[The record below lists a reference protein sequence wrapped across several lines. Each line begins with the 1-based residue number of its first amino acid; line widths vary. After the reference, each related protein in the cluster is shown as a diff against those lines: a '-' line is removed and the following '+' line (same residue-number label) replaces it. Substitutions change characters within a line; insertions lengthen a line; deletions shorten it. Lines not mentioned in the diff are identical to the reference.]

1 MKKYTDRGKKDTR
14 SGFGAGLLE
23 AGKADSRVVALTADL
38 KGSLKMD
45 AFAAEFPQRYYE
57 CGIAEANMIGV
68 ASGMALT
75 GKVPFAGSFAEFVTG
90 RVYDQIR
97 MEVCYGKT
105 NVKIASSHA
114 GVTLGEDGATHQTME
129 DIALMRVLPDM
140 VVINPCDWTQTKNAT
155 IAAAK
160 YDGPVY
166 LRFGRP
172 KVADFMPDEPF
183 EIGKA
188 YVLNEGKDVS
198 IFATG
203 HMVWE
208 ALQAAEA
215 LEAEGICAEIIDI
228 ATIKPLDTKA
238 VLASAIKTGAVVVA
252 EEHNMAGGLGELIAG
267 VLAATSPKPIEYVN
281 DVGYEYKKHPIQPFD
296 VIKQCF
302 SFEERKGFYRGNVLK
317 YIMRM
322 NDKGQ
327 EESDAQKALAY
338 CQELVNVYEEKPKR
352 FNQDEV
358 QKVLSRH
365 GKIQCVQEE
374 KCIPIQGND

>member
-1 MKKYTDRGKKDTR
+1 MKKYTDKGKKDTR
-14 SGFGAGLLE
+14 SGFGAGLYE
-23 AGKADSRVVALTADL
+23 AGKADERVVPLTADL

-45 AFAAEFPQRYYE
+45 AFAAEFPERYYE
-57 CGIAEANMIGV
+57 CGIAEANMVGAAAGLAI
-68 ASGMALT
+68 A
-75 GKVPFAGSFAEFVTG
+75 GKVPFVGSFAEFVTG

-97 MEVCYGKT
+97 MEVCYGET

-114 GVTLGEDGATHQTME
+114 GITLGEDGATHQTME
-129 DIALMRVLPDM
+129 DIALMRALPNM

-188 YVLNEGKDVS
+188 YVLNEGKDVT

-208 ALQAAEA
+208 SLQAAEA
-215 LEAEGICAEIIDI
+215 LEAEGISAEVIDI
-228 ATIKPLDTKA
+228 ATIKPLDTEA
-238 VLASAIKTGAVVVA
+238 VIASAAKTGAVVVA

-267 VLAATSPKPIEYVN
+267 VLAGSCPKPVEYVN
-281 DVGYEYKKHPIQPFD
+281 GKDQFGQSGTPSELLAAYNMDAAHIAEAAKK
-296 VIKQCF
+296 VM
-302 SFEERKGFYRGNVLK
+302 ERK
-317 YIMRM
+317 
-322 NDKGQ
+322 
-327 EESDAQKALAY
+327 
-338 CQELVNVYEEKPKR
+338 
-352 FNQDEV
+352 
-358 QKVLSRH
+358 
-365 GKIQCVQEE
+365 
-374 KCIPIQGND
+374 